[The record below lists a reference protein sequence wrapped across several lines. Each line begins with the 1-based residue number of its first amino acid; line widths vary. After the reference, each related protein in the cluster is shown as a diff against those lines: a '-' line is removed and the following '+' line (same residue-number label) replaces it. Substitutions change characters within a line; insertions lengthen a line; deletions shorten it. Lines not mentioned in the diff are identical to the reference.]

1 MSQREEE
8 VRRRAPAKI
17 YLVCT
22 VTVLLELFDIQLISE
37 EFLFVS
43 PLAVDFSLGCGIQ
56 NTTLVHA
63 EAAITYFG
71 LNWMTKLDCNS
82 IIVYCKGNRKLGKAK
97 RTRTQ
102 LTGPLCLLSSVP
114 QTATS

>member
-71 LNWMTKLDCNS
+71 LK
-82 IIVYCKGNRKLGKAK
+82 
-97 RTRTQ
+97 RTQ